1 MVSMPEPVSV
11 VPPMDSQPQVSKRRR
26 VRAFLLS
33 DRIDTANLE
42 HDGVVSTA
50 PVTYKFGKDGFVT
63 LFRYGVAVTMCL
75 SPEEEEQVLRSLKTR
90 LVRPIVPAEEETLLI
105 ELAPDK

>member
-1 MVSMPEPVSV
+1 MVSMLELGSV
-11 VPPMDSQPQVSKRRR
+11 VPAMSSQVQAAKRLR

-50 PVTYKFGKDGFVT
+50 PLTYKFGKDGFVT
-63 LFRYGVAVTMCL
+63 LFRYGVAVTLCL
-75 SPEEEEQVLRSLKTR
+75 SSEEEQQALRALEPR
-90 LVRPIVPAEEETLLI
+90 LIRPI
-105 ELAPDK
+105 APPE